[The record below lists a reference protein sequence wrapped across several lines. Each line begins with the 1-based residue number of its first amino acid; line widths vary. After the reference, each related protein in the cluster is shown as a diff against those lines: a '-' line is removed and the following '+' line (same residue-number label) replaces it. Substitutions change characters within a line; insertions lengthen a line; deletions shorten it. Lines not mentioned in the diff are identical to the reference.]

1 MIALLQRIVSS
12 FVCWIETGVMT
23 VFNLVIVGVAAALQG
38 IFDALPSFPSVTAP
52 TEIQQGYNWISTWFP
67 LSWFFTNLVAFIL
80 FAIAWW
86 LISIPLRWGKAMPG
100 SE

>member
-1 MIALLQRIVSS
+1 MIALLQRIVDQ

-23 VFNLVIVGVAAALQG
+23 VINLAIFGVAAAINA
-38 IFDALPSFPSVTAP
+38 IFVALPSFPSVTAP
-52 TEIQQGYNWISTWFP
+52 TEIQQGYDWISTWFP
-67 LSWFFTNLVAFIL
+67 LDWFFTNLVIFIA

-86 LISIPLRWGKAMPG
+86 LISIPLRWGKAISG